1 MTTTEQNSP
10 ADLPDLKGA
19 GDKPVEGKSK
29 HPWLAAIN
37 DYITL
42 TKPPIILLLLVTAA
56 GGMFLAQAQSADG
69 GLPSLGLMALV
80 WLGGAMASGG
90 ANALNHH
97 YDRDIDGV
105 MQRTRQRPVASN
117 RISPAKALIFGITLN
132 VLAFAVLTVWVN
144 WLAAVLT
151 LAATLFYVLVYT
163 RWLKRSTPH
172 NIVIGGAAGAIPPM
186 VGWAAVTG
194 TVELPAVYLFALVFF
209 WTPPHFWAL
218 SLLIQKDYE
227 RAKRPNAF
235 SGGVAR
241 FYGVHHIP
249 LFAGDGWRDTDVRL
263 DRRSELDL
271 FRFCIGPWRYIR
283 LDGVATAAERERCQ
297 CQKAVPVFPP
307 LSRAVVRG
315 SNGGRGHGILDRIG

>member
-1 MTTTEQNSP
+1 MTMTEQQTAVDISSTELQGQP
-10 ADLPDLKGA
+10 EKRRTALT
-19 GDKPVEGKSK
+19 V
-29 HPWLAAIN
+29 IN

-56 GGMFLAQAQSADG
+56 GGMFLAQAHTAVG
-69 GLPSLGLMALV
+69 GLPSFSLMALV
-80 WLGGAMASGG
+80 WIGGALASGG

-97 YDRDIDGV
+97 YDRDIDGI

-117 RISPAKALIFGITLN
+117 RISPAHALVFGIALN
-132 VLAFAVLTVWVN
+132 VVAFAILALWVN
-144 WLAAVLT
+144 LLAAGLT

-194 TVELPAVYLFALVFF
+194 TVGLPAVYLFAIVFF

-227 RAKRPNAF
+227 RANVPMLPVVSSRDFTVSTIFLYSLALVGVTLMFAVTDAVAWIYGASALALGGIFVWMAWRLRLEETSANARKLYLYSLLYLGLLF
-235 SGGVAR
+235 VAVMV
-241 FYGVHHIP
+241 G
-249 LFAGDGWRDTDVRL
+249 A
-263 DRRSELDL
+263 
-271 FRFCIGPWRYIR
+271 
-283 LDGVATAAERERCQ
+283 AT
-297 CQKAVPVFPP
+297 
-307 LSRAVVRG
+307 G
-315 SNGGRGHGILDRIG
+315 Y

>member
-1 MTTTEQNSP
+1 MTMSEQQRATELEP
-10 ADLPDLKGA
+10 A
-19 GDKPVEGKSK
+19 GDKPGDVGGGS
-29 HPWLAAIN
+29 PLSLVN

-56 GGMFLAQAQSADG
+56 GGMFLAQGQAAG

-80 WLGGAMASGG
+80 WLGGALASGG

-97 YDRDIDGV
+97 YDRDIDGI

-117 RISPAKALIFGITLN
+117 RISPARALIFGIALN
-132 VLAFAVLTVWVN
+132 VVAFGILALWVN
-144 WLAAVLT
+144 LLAAGLT

-194 TVELPAVYLFALVFF
+194 TVELPAVYLFAIVFF

-227 RAKRPNAF
+227 RANVPMLPVVASRDFTVSTIFLYSLALVGLTLMFALTDAVGWVYAGAALALGGIFIWLAWRLRQDESSSNAKKLYLF
-235 SGGVAR
+235 SLLYLGLLFVAVMV
-241 FYGVHHIP
+241 G
-249 LFAGDGWRDTDVRL
+249 A
-263 DRRSELDL
+263 
-271 FRFCIGPWRYIR
+271 
-283 LDGVATAAERERCQ
+283 AT
-297 CQKAVPVFPP
+297 
-307 LSRAVVRG
+307 G
-315 SNGGRGHGILDRIG
+315 Y

>member
-1 MTTTEQNSP
+1 MTMTEQQAA
-10 ADLPDLKGA
+10 ADISSTEMQVQAERRRTALT
-19 GDKPVEGKSK
+19 V
-29 HPWLAAIN
+29 IN

-56 GGMFLAQAQSADG
+56 GGMFLAQAHTTAG
-69 GLPSLGLMALV
+69 GLPALSLMALV
-80 WLGGAMASGG
+80 WIGGALASGG

-97 YDRDIDGV
+97 YDRDIDGI

-117 RISPAKALIFGITLN
+117 RISPAHALVFGISLN
-132 VLAFAVLTVWVN
+132 VVAFAILALWVN
-144 WLAAVLT
+144 LLAAGLT

-194 TVELPAVYLFALVFF
+194 TVGLPAVYLFAIVFF

-227 RAKRPNAF
+227 LANVPMLPVVSSRDFTVSTIFLYSLVLVGVTLMFAVTDAVAWIYGASALALGGIFVWMAWRLRQEETSANARKLYLYSLLYLGLLF
-235 SGGVAR
+235 VALMV
-241 FYGVHHIP
+241 G
-249 LFAGDGWRDTDVRL
+249 A
-263 DRRSELDL
+263 
-271 FRFCIGPWRYIR
+271 
-283 LDGVATAAERERCQ
+283 AT
-297 CQKAVPVFPP
+297 
-307 LSRAVVRG
+307 G
-315 SNGGRGHGILDRIG
+315 Y

>member
-1 MTTTEQNSP
+1 MTTTEPNSGP
-10 ADLPDLKGA
+10 DLPEMKETGSI
-19 GDKPVEGKSK
+19 PEEGK
-29 HPWLAAIN
+29 PTQRWFAAIN

-56 GGMFLAQAQSADG
+56 GGMFLAQAQSATG

-132 VLAFAVLTVWVN
+132 VIAFAILVVWVN
-144 WLAAVLT
+144 WLAAALT

-163 RWLKRSTPH
+163 RWLKRTTPH

-227 RAKRPNAF
+227 RANVPMLSVVASRDFTVSTIFLYSLVLVGVTLMFALTDAVSWIYAGSALVLGGIFIWMAWQLRRNESAANARKLYLF
-235 SGGVAR
+235 SLLYLGLLFVAVMV
-241 FYGVHHIP
+241 G
-249 LFAGDGWRDTDVRL
+249 A
-263 DRRSELDL
+263 
-271 FRFCIGPWRYIR
+271 
-283 LDGVATAAERERCQ
+283 AT
-297 CQKAVPVFPP
+297 
-307 LSRAVVRG
+307 G
-315 SNGGRGHGILDRIG
+315 Y

>member
-227 RAKRPNAF
+227 RANVPMLSVVASRDFTVSTIFLYSLVMVGVTLMFALTDAVSWIYSGSALVLGGIFVWMAWQLRQSESAANAKKLYLF
-235 SGGVAR
+235 SLLYLGLLFVAVMV
-241 FYGVHHIP
+241 G
-249 LFAGDGWRDTDVRL
+249 A
-263 DRRSELDL
+263 
-271 FRFCIGPWRYIR
+271 
-283 LDGVATAAERERCQ
+283 AT
-297 CQKAVPVFPP
+297 
-307 LSRAVVRG
+307 G
-315 SNGGRGHGILDRIG
+315 Y

>member
-1 MTTTEQNSP
+1 MTMTEEQSAEYSMP
-10 ADLPDLKGA
+10 ESTD
-19 GDKPVEGKSK
+19 EGVSSQT
-29 HPWLAAIN
+29 PLDVIN

-56 GGMFLAQAQSADG
+56 GGMFLAQAHTAAA
-69 GLPSLGLMALV
+69 GLPSLWLMGLV

-97 YDRDIDGV
+97 YDRDIDGI

-117 RISPAKALIFGITLN
+117 RISPVHALVFGITLN
-132 VLAFAVLTVWVN
+132 VVAFAVLALWVN
-144 WLAAVLT
+144 LLAAGLT

-194 TVELPAVYLFALVFF
+194 TVELPAVYLFAIVFF

-227 RAKRPNAF
+227 RANVPMLPVVSSRDFTVSTIFLYSLVLVGVTLMFAVTDAVGWIYGASAVILGGIFIWMAWCLRQEESSANARKLYLYSLLYLGLLF
-235 SGGVAR
+235 VAVMV
-241 FYGVHHIP
+241 G
-249 LFAGDGWRDTDVRL
+249 A
-263 DRRSELDL
+263 
-271 FRFCIGPWRYIR
+271 
-283 LDGVATAAERERCQ
+283 AT
-297 CQKAVPVFPP
+297 
-307 LSRAVVRG
+307 G
-315 SNGGRGHGILDRIG
+315 Y

>member
-1 MTTTEQNSP
+1 MTVTEQQAAVDSNSTEMQVQ
-10 ADLPDLKGA
+10 
-19 GDKPVEGKSK
+19 VERRRTA
-29 HPWLAAIN
+29 LTMIN

-56 GGMFLAQAQSADG
+56 GGMFLAQAHTTLG
-69 GLPSLGLMALV
+69 GLPSLSLMALV
-80 WLGGAMASGG
+80 WIGGALASGG

-97 YDRDIDGV
+97 YDRDIDGI

-117 RISPAKALIFGITLN
+117 RIPPVHALVFGIALN
-132 VLAFAVLTVWVN
+132 VVAFAVLALWVN
-144 WLAAVLT
+144 LLAAGLT

-194 TVELPAVYLFALVFF
+194 TVELPAVYLFAIVFF

-227 RAKRPNAF
+227 RANVPMLPVVSSRDFTVSTIFLYSLVLVGVTLMFAVTDAVGWIYGASALALGGIFVWMAWRLRQEETSANAKKLYLYSLLYLGLLF
-235 SGGVAR
+235 VAVMV
-241 FYGVHHIP
+241 G
-249 LFAGDGWRDTDVRL
+249 A
-263 DRRSELDL
+263 
-271 FRFCIGPWRYIR
+271 
-283 LDGVATAAERERCQ
+283 AT
-297 CQKAVPVFPP
+297 
-307 LSRAVVRG
+307 G
-315 SNGGRGHGILDRIG
+315 Y